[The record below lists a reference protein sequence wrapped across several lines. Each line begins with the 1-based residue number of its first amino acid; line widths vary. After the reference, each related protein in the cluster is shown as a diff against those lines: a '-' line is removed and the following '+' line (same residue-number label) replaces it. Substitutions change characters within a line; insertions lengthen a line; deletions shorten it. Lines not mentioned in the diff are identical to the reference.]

1 MTLICLALLLYI
13 YVIVARMIMSWFPP
27 TSAGPYQ
34 QIFDAL
40 TSITEP
46 VIAPVRAMLP
56 PFRMGAMGLDL
67 SPTVVILGL
76 WLIQRIIC

>member
-1 MTLICLALLLYI
+1 MVLICLALQLYI
-13 YVIVARMIMSWFPP
+13 YVIIARMIMSWFPP
-27 TSAGPYQ
+27 TPGTTYQ
-34 QIFDAL
+34 QIYDAL

-56 PFRMGAMGLDL
+56 PFRMGAAGLDL

-76 WLIQRIIC
+76 WLIARIIC